1 MKSCLGIDSA
11 LLSIYSGK
19 SLELT
24 TFEKQYQR
32 HCLENNHITKVIK
45 QSCPRGTLSLCL
57 LSSSPQVALPMV
69 FTLGLCEV
77 MCSGMIPVQ
86 FSTDPC
92 QWEGVRQMGF
102 LSLACVILAPTHP
115 PLLLHPSAVWE
126 GLRVLGA
133 TSHLCLLWGS
143 LFLWPGAWQAP
154 GLEPQENLT
163 YCVIRRVDHSVVVVP
178 KTLIPKIRRMN

>member
-1 MKSCLGIDSA
+1 MSTWDTELV
-11 LLSIYSGK
+11 
-19 SLELT
+19 SLEQQPTSGSAML
-24 TFEKQYQR
+24 
-32 HCLENNHITKVIK
+32 
-45 QSCPRGTLSLCL
+45 
-57 LSSSPQVALPMV
+57 

-126 GLRVLGA
+126 GLRVLSA

-143 LFLWPGAWQAP
+143 LFLRPGAWQAP

-163 YCVIRRVDHSVVVVP
+163 
-178 KTLIPKIRRMN
+178 